1 MRCTRRRGRGSRVS
15 HLKGNALLM
24 MKEGHINALGLL
36 RSDNGRLDVTC
47 KSTARFLR
55 GAYNW
60 APSPPVGERY
70 PVPRGGGPG
79 PRGRRGQRHPV
90 PRGTGL
96 ASQPRV
102 AAASAWSRS
111 ATRSRAFSIP
121 TLRRRSRSLSP

>member
-1 MRCTRRRGRGSRVS
+1 MRCTRRRGRELRVS
-15 HLKGNALLM
+15 HLEGNALLM

-36 RSDNGRLDVTC
+36 RSDNRRPDVTC

-79 PRGRRGQRHPV
+79 PRGRRGQRGTT
-90 PRGTGL
+90 PRDRLRGL
-96 ASQPRV
+96 PWLAPPR
-102 AAASAWSRS
+102 APGHRPGLSRG
-111 ATRSRAFSIP
+111 
-121 TLRRRSRSLSP
+121 